1 MATISTNIV
10 RTSHRTPA
18 KPSYS
23 FLQAPPLAVLI
34 VAKAPLLGFI
44 ATAGAMRICLIT
56 RAILFFELRDK
67 EEAAKSIRQPWLSR

>member
-1 MATISTNIV
+1 MAIISTNIV
-10 RTSHRTPA
+10 RISHRTPA

-44 ATAGAMRICLIT
+44 ATARAMRICLIT

-67 EEAAKSIRQPWLSR
+67 EEAAMSIRQPWLSR